1 MKIDKDVI
9 TRVAVLARIDL
20 TDDEKMEFSEQLSGI
35 IGYVEKINELDTEKI
50 IPSDHIGGVKNV
62 LRNDTV
68 GSTIGEGVLE
78 RMAPE
83 FENGHIVVPRIIEG
97 S

>member
-9 TRVAVLARIDL
+9 SRVAVLARIDL
-20 TDDEKMEFSEQLSGI
+20 TDGEKAEFSEQLSRI
-35 IGYVEKINELDTEKI
+35 IGYVEKINELDTENI
-50 IPSDHIGGVKNV
+50 IPADHIGGVKNI
-62 LRNDTV
+62 LRDDIE
-68 GSTIGEGVLE
+68 GETIGDGVFE
-78 RMAPE
+78 RMSPK